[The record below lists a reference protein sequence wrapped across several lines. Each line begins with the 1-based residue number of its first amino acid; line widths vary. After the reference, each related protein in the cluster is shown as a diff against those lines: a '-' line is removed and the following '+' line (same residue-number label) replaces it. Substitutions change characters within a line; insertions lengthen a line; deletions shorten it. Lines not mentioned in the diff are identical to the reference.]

1 MASSSS
7 SKRPAT
13 TPEEWNNRLAAVDVS
28 KEDLNSIIADYLFTE
43 GYFDAAAHFSREAD
57 ISPPIDLDSIE
68 SRMEIRRAVQRGDV
82 REATELVNNLD
93 PELLDTNPA
102 LHFHLLQL
110 QLIELIRQ
118 GEIEEALMFAQ
129 SELAPRG
136 EESPQ
141 FLKELERTMALLAF
155 EMPSLLAATDPP
167 STSAPAASAPRASS
181 GAASSGKK
189 SRKSGAGGDASC
201 TAAEDATVAMPASIS
216 SLLDQSQRLQT
227 ASELNAAILTS
238 QSHSKDPKLPGLM
251 KMLVWGES
259 LLHERNVD
267 YPKWSFHDLLR
278 DQSTEESSTTA
289 GDPMVL

>member
-28 KEDLNSIIADYLFTE
+28 KDDLNSIISDYLFTE
-43 GYFDAAAHFSREAD
+43 GYLDAATHFSREAN

-118 GEIEEALMFAQ
+118 GEIEEALTFAQ

-155 EMPSLLAATDPP
+155 EMPSLLAATEP
-167 STSAPAASAPRASS
+167 STNSAPAASAPRASS
-181 GAASSGKK
+181 GGAGKK
-189 SRKSGAGGDASC
+189 SRKSGAGGEGSGL
-201 TAAEDATVAMPASIS
+201 TTEDTSIAMPSSIS
-216 SLLDQSQRLQT
+216 SLLDQSQRLET

-251 KMLVWGES
+251 KMLVWGET
-259 LLHERNVD
+259 LLNERNVD

-278 DQSTEESSTTA
+278 EQGEGAEGRDA
-289 GDPMVL
+289 DAMDL